1 MKTMWTVGSK
11 LSPEEVRE
19 VLDRY
24 GLTLV
29 GDAFDVAGLPPAA
42 LLVLWR
48 MGFSPAGGDE

>member
-19 VLDRY
+19 VLYRY